1 MAMTQ
6 EDLQALARAL
16 GARAALLCGEVSGK
30 LEQAAVDSMS
40 GRGGT
45 DSGEQSFAASE
56 SGIDLAEA
64 DRDLKELAAI
74 NAALAAIDAGTYGT
88 CASCGQ
94 DVGEAR
100 LRVQPLALRCIA
112 CQSRDEQQRGE
123 HHARL

>member
-1 MAMTQ
+1 MALSQ
-6 EDLQALARAL
+6 EDLKALTRAL
-16 GARAALLCGEVSGK
+16 GARALVLRGEVSGK
-30 LEQAAVDSMS
+30 LEQAAADAMD

-64 DRDLKELAAI
+64 NRDLNELAAI
-74 NAALAAIDAGTYGT
+74 DAALAAIDSGSYGT

-94 DVGEAR
+94 EVGEAR
-100 LRVQPLALRCIA
+100 LRVQPLALRCIT
-112 CQSRDEQQRGE
+112 CQSRDEQRRGE